1 MSSQSAVP
9 SGVQVS
15 NPMHLLF
22 LDEEC
27 PSCGQAIPPDKL
39 EEIKGKI
46 ASKERERTVV
56 ITTALQSDFQR
67 ERTATEDRHRE
78 QLNEWQ
84 QSFTAANEGK
94 RAADESITALRE
106 QMVQLTQDNA
116 HKIEVAKQEAKDE
129 ADQVAAGK
137 LAEMTTAHRDAEE
150 ALAERIAQA
159 EAATEA
165 AKEETKKA
173 VDDAV
178 AEKLAEAQVARQQAE
193 VVLQAQLAEALAA
206 TEAAK
211 AETTAAVSA
220 AVAEKLAEARSER
233 ETAELALQQRIVD
246 AEAATQAA
254 KDETKKAVDAAVAE
268 NLAEMKKA
276 HEDTEAALQKR
287 VATAEAEVEEAKKS
301 SSEVIATATARATE
315 AEKNLVDLREQQAAL
330 LAKNLDEQREILDK
344 DKEAALNA
352 QAAKSFEE
360 TQGLTNK
367 VAELQ
372 RALEKK
378 SNEELGE
385 GAEVDLF
392 EALKAQY
399 PDDQISRVK
408 RGEPGGDILHTVVV
422 QGRECGT
429 IIYDS
434 KNHKAYRSE
443 HVSKLRV
450 DQIAANADH
459 AVLSTHKFPQGTGQL
474 HILDGVILANPARVV
489 MVAGLLRKHIVQVYT
504 LKLSSIERESKTEAL
519 YNFITSERCNLLFK
533 QVDGKAAELIELQ
546 ARELRWHQNHWKKQ
560 GETFR
565 AIQKSNAEIENEICI
580 IIGTADCEAE
590 LENNAGLSEVEA

>member
-15 NPMHLLF
+15 NPMHLRF

-84 QSFTAANEGK
+84 QSLTAANEGK

-106 QMVQLTQDNA
+106 QMVQLNQDNA
-116 HKIEVAKQEAKDE
+116 HKIEVAKQETKNE
-129 ADQVAAGK
+129 ADRVAAGK
-137 LAEMTTAHRDAEE
+137 LAEMTTAHRDAEA

-220 AVAEKLAEARSER
+220 AVAKKLAEARSER

-246 AEAATQAA
+246 AEAATEAA

-276 HEDTEAALQKR
+276 HEDSEAALQQR
-287 VATAEAEVEEAKKS
+287 VATAEAEIEEAKKS

-330 LAKNLDEQREILDK
+330 LAKNLEEQREILDK

-474 HILDGVILANPARVV
+474 HMLDGVILANPARVV

-590 LENNAGLSEVEA
+590 LENNAELSEVDA